1 MKREQLELEVNRL
14 LHEWIATDTRPSR
27 YAAWLLLLKIWL
39 WKADDGED
47 HKPFPN
53 EYLNRLIQMVHDQ
66 NRATRATALSAVVM
80 IVMKYERL
88 LPKDILQQLQT
99 WRSDKLISKELM
111 EVQANFAMSILGD
124 SIMNKSKRKLQRAII
139 ESIKKK
145 ETDSSEYKK
154 RMDGYMKEILHLV
167 EEGVDVN
174 ASSFSQVCNTPF
186 FATLKN
192 WLLDFD
198 ANHPGLELSDSDR
211 RIMTMSLR
219 NTNLCELDK
228 YAFSGHMDSM
238 LTKHRIGKED
248 REKLAEIAEMM
259 ETGEVEDLSD
269 MFSYRNVF
277 QTMYRFFNY
286 SPWHEVLENPFHFG
300 PYLSDTALLMP
311 ILTDD
316 FLWKAAQWF
325 ARYGMYTHPAMY
337 LRTLL
342 TRNGERQE
350 WMRLLVDCDQHLGET
365 QEQLILLQKLEEMNP
380 QDISI
385 AQQLGMVLTHMGE
398 YEQALPYLFH
408 ADVVESQDP
417 EEKKEIARKSHDTNR
432 AIAWCS
438 LMTRNV
444 KRSERYYK
452 RLLNWEGGPR
462 WEDLLNA
469 GHSAWLSGNPERARI
484 LYTKA
489 LKQKAAGKSLGKE
502 QFLQPLT
509 NDTPYLEHIGF
520 TTEDINLMCEGI
532 SMD

>member
-39 WKADDGED
+39 WKADEGED
-47 HKPFPN
+47 SQPFPDQ
-53 EYLNRLIQMVHDQ
+53 YLNRLIQMVHDR
-66 NRATRATALSAVVM
+66 NRATRAMALSAVVM
-80 IVMKYERL
+80 IVMRYERL
-88 LPKDILQQLQT
+88 LPQDVLQQLQS
-99 WRSDKLISKELM
+99 WRSDKLISKELI

-124 SIMNKSKRKLQRAII
+124 SILNKSKRKLQRAII
-139 ESIKKK
+139 ESIRNKDT
-145 ETDSSEYKK
+145 ESPEYKQ
-154 RMDGYMKEILHLV
+154 RMDGYMREIMHLV
-167 EEGVDVN
+167 KEGVDVN
-174 ASSFSQVCNTPF
+174 ASSFGQVCNTPF

-198 ANHPGLELSDSDR
+198 ANHPGLELSDTDR
-211 RIMTMSLR
+211 RIMTLSLR

-228 YAFSGHMDSM
+228 YAFSGRMDQM
-238 LTKHRIGKED
+238 LDKHGIVNDE
-248 REKLAEIAEMM
+248 REKLAEIAELM
-259 ETGEVEDLSD
+259 EAGEVEDLSD

-286 SPWHEVLENPFHFG
+286 SPWHEVLENPFNFG

-316 FLWKAAQWF
+316 FLWNAAQWF
-325 ARYGMYTHPAMY
+325 AHYGMYTHPAMY

-365 QEQLILLQKLEEMNP
+365 QEQVTLLKKLEELNP
-380 QDISI
+380 QDVSI
-385 AQQLGMVLTHMGE
+385 AQQLGIVLTHLGE
-398 YEQALPYLFH
+398 YEQALPRLFH
-408 ADVVESQDP
+408 ADVVES
-417 EEKKEIARKSHDTNR
+417 KHDTTR

-444 KRSERYYK
+444 KRSERYYR

-469 GHSAWLSGNPERARI
+469 GHSAWLSGDPQRAGI

-489 LKQKAAGKSLGKE
+489 LTQKAAGKSLTTE
-502 QFLQPLT
+502 QFLLPLT
-509 NDTPYLEHIGF
+509 NDIPYLKQLGF
-520 TTEDINLMCEGI
+520 PTEDIALMCKRI
-532 SMD
+532 SLD